1 MAMHNLCE
9 YYARA
14 EPQSIMTLGTR
25 QFGQTKCAATTER
38 EPGVLQAHPE
48 SPLLFAPRLVAPEHP
63 SEGTSGWFLVRWNR
77 LLQPDQDKFRSYVS
91 GLLRLADPLDFC
103 VDVDERP
110 GATVPVV
117 FYIDSALTALANTY
131 FRADATPLRRA
142 LQLLH
147 QPDTEYRAFWDDAT
161 GRHPEHFQD
170 ASHLDAPLAAMR
182 ACLN

>member
-14 EPQSIMTLGTR
+14 EPQSSVTLGPR
-25 QFGQTKCAATTER
+25 QFGQTKCVATTER
-38 EPGVLQAHPE
+38 EPGVLQAHPD
-48 SPLLFAPRLVAPEHP
+48 SLFAPRLVAPEHP
-63 SEGTSGWFLVRWNR
+63 SEGTRRWFLLKWNR

-117 FYIDSALTALANTY
+117 FYIDSALTALANAY

-142 LQLLH
+142 LQQMH
-147 QPDTEYRAFWDDAT
+147 RPDAEYRAFWDDAT
-161 GRHPEHFQD
+161 GHHPEHCQD
-170 ASHLDAPLAAMR
+170 ASPLDAPLAAMR
-182 ACLN
+182 ARLN